1 MTLETMKSLVLVTL
15 AVAAAVPSFAQYSAR
30 TLTSKIVPQ
39 PQQPAPVARPQYAPP
54 VQAAPPRALTP
65 AEAAKAKLQN
75 DKNAVKQFDF
85 YKRRADEG
93 SDHAQYELGLRY
105 LEGKG
110 TKADEKLGREWLAKA
125 AKQGHT
131 QATKKLAELGPE
143 PKKVAAAAAAPAKVA
158 AEKK

>member
-1 MTLETMKSLVLVTL
+1 MKSLVLVTL
-15 AVAAAVPSFAQYSAR
+15 ALAASVPSFAQYSAR

-39 PQQPAPVARPQYAPP
+39 TPRAPQQPVRANPAYAQPGQP
-54 VQAAPPRALTP
+54 AAAARALTP
-65 AEAAKAKLQN
+65 AEAAKAQLET

-105 LEGKG
+105 LAGKG
-110 TKADEKLGREWLAKA
+110 TKADAKLGREWLAKA

-131 QATKKLAELGPE
+131 QATKKLTELGPAPE
-143 PKKVAAAAAAPAKVA
+143 KVATAEAAPAIKVA
-158 AEKK
+158 VEKK